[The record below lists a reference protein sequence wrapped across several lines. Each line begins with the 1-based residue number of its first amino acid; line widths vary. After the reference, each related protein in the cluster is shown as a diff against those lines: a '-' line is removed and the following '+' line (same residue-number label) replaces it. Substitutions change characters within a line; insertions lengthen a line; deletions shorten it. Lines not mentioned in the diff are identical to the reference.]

1 MKTYEIM
8 VTVGK
13 GADTKKIPATFQFP
27 GNAGEY
33 QSYVASLSGEQL
45 ETAFRRALSAA
56 DLACRASVRPATEA
70 KTTILKSKTLGDID
84 LLSLPIDKFTKMY
97 NRRVDLLAD
106 EGKAIPGCFS
116 YTLKL
121 HVESGKVKVSADG
134 FATVAKK

>member
-13 GADTKKIPATFQFP
+13 GAEAQKIPATFQFP
-27 GNAGEY
+27 ENALAF
-33 QSYVASLSGEQL
+33 QSHIATLSGEAL

-70 KTTILKSKTLGDID
+70 KTTILKSKSLGDID
-84 LLSLPIDKFTKMY
+84 LLTLPIDKFVKMY
-97 NRRVDLLAD
+97 NRRLDLQAD
-106 EGKAIPGCFS
+106 EGKAVPGCFS

-121 HVESGKVKVSADG
+121 HVESGKVKVGTDG
-134 FATVAKK
+134 YAKVGK